1 MAVRWRGGHRA
12 TLLDHDYHDNAD
24 QEDCYKSNDCG
35 DDLCRVSDEDPPV
48 RVDVLTTGA
57 RLHFHLKAAFCN
69 ICLKFF
75 FTIFEN

>member
-35 DDLCRVSDEDPPV
+35 DDLCRVSDEGPPM

-57 RLHFHLKAAFCN
+57 RLHFHLSSM
-69 ICLKFF
+69 LQYLVF
-75 FTIFEN
+75 FTIF

>member
-12 TLLDHDYHDNAD
+12 TLLDHDYDAD

-35 DDLCRVSDEDPPV
+35 DDLRRVSDEDPPM

-57 RLHFHLKAAFCN
+57 RLHFHLEAAFCN
-69 ICLKFF
+69 I
-75 FTIFEN
+75 